1 MKQFNLEDDKQIEKV
16 KQTVTS
22 LPDLKLPLDTNYIIV
37 ESDECEAGWGAIL
50 KSKPNKYA
58 PKGEEQICRY
68 NSGQYRKRE
77 LTSSIDQE
85 N

>member
-50 KSKPNKYA
+50 KSKPNKHA
-58 PKGEEQICRY
+58 PKSEEQICRY
-68 NSGQYRKRE
+68 NSG
-77 LTSSIDQE
+77 
-85 N
+85 

>member
-22 LPDLKLPLDTNYIIV
+22 LPDLKLPLDTDYMIV
-37 ESDECEAGWGAIL
+37 GSDGCEVSWGAIL

-58 PKGEEQICRY
+58 PKCEEQI
-68 NSGQYRKRE
+68 
-77 LTSSIDQE
+77 
-85 N
+85 